1 MLSSHALNLQC
12 LKYVSNHCLFRLELI
27 NYISNSQHLSL
38 SFLLRLKLL
47 IRSTTLFYGMVKIIL
62 LFVVTQIFTFIFVYF
77 KKIKNKKIYIF
88 TINLIFFF
96 IFIIFIDFCVL
107 RSNHKKYKK
116 NNKKTHSQS
125 QTRRIII
132 RETKIESRNFQV
144 IIRFELKRKLRKQ
157 DLI

>member
-1 MLSSHALNLQC
+1 MTEIFNPLKSEIFYTKDCPMLSSHALNLQC
-12 LKYVSNHCLFRLELI
+12 IKYVSNHCLFRLELI

-88 TINLIFFF
+88 TINLIFFLF
-96 IFIIFIDFCVL
+96 SSFSLIFVCL
-107 RSNHKKYKK
+107 
-116 NNKKTHSQS
+116 
-125 QTRRIII
+125 
-132 RETKIESRNFQV
+132 EV
-144 IIRFELKRKLRKQ
+144 IIKNTKKIIKKHIARVRLDE
-157 DLI
+157 